1 MATRLAIPDKELILI
16 LNSRNKFKYKKEIT
30 EDMKFSHAYHI
41 ISHIQPT
48 PFIQHLS
55 CTWFAQKP
63 IQATPAVQTK
73 KFSWFNLNSDK
84 IYIQISEADNSFT
97 L

>member
-1 MATRLAIPDKELILI
+1 MPMTSLNIEKE
-16 LNSRNKFKYKKEIT
+16 EIT
-30 EDMKFSHAYHI
+30 ENMKFSHAYHI

-55 CTWFAQKP
+55 CTWLAQKP

-73 KFSWFNLNSDK
+73 IFSWFNFNSDK
-84 IYIQISEADNSFT
+84 IYIQISEADNGFT